1 MPQIMAEAF
10 ARGLLDKIMVE
21 VLDVIDRDAEDGKSW
36 EQHVNEETD
45 DAQLEYVHDRPQAN
59 ECTHIHYSKTDE
71 IELIAK
77 IVRDLRDIRI
87 GDSRYVLPPSLL
99 TLEKQVK
106 CATRN
111 VDDAPFMN
119 PATDIAETQRTTQG
133 QGDTHQINTTILE
146 SLTEPTEPV
155 KLIRKK
161 KEGEATNEATN
172 VSVGLLQQ
180 LIEDLENKTVLT
192 CSKDD
197 APLDSVNKEC
207 IAVWEEKE
215 EQFIR
220 TIEGNI
226 GAKHE
231 TITGTLQQGSE
242 SNGRF
247 RIIELKH
254 DEELRSHSSQHV
266 ASTSREADLEEVQIE
281 KRGSNSLS
289 SLKPSCDDDKKT
301 VDQIL
306 PIDDAEK
313 RKTFN
318 EATTKKKKKKGFG
331 SRLRKLFRA
340 AFGRQQN

>member
-36 EQHVNEETD
+36 EQHVTEETD
-45 DAQLEYVHDRPQAN
+45 DAQLEYVHGRPQAN
-59 ECTHIHYSKTDE
+59 EFTHIHYSKADE

-87 GDSRYVLPPSLL
+87 GDSCYVLPPSLL

-106 CATRN
+106 YATCN
-111 VDDAPFMN
+111 DDEPLIN
-119 PATDIAETQRTTQG
+119 PVTDVTETQRTTRG
-133 QGDTHQINTTILE
+133 QGDMHQIHATILE
-146 SLTEPTEPV
+146 LPTKSTEPV

-172 VSVGLLQQ
+172 VSVDLLQQ
-180 LIEDLENKTVLT
+180 LIEDLENKAIST
-192 CSKDD
+192 CSEDN
-197 APLDSVNKEC
+197 ASLDSVSKEH
-207 IAVWEEKE
+207 IAIWEEKE
-215 EQFIR
+215 EQFIK
-220 TIEGNI
+220 TIDSNVDI
-226 GAKHE
+226 RHD
-231 TITGTLQQGSE
+231 TTTGTLQDSE

-247 RIIELKH
+247 HVIKLKH

-266 ASTSREADLEEVQIE
+266 ASTSKEVDLEEVQIE

-289 SLKPSCDDDKKT
+289 SLKPSYDDDNKT
-301 VDQIL
+301 IDQIL
-306 PIDDAEK
+306 PFDNAEK

-318 EATTKKKKKKGFG
+318 EATTKKKKKKKGFG

-340 AFGRQQN
+340 AFGRQKN